1 MMSVQVHQAT
11 GQHSLVLGVRSGEG
25 EEQMVLEQLREF
37 LCVQQCVCLCI
48 HMSVSLC
55 VCAHGCLCV
64 HVYTWYKCVCRC
76 T

>member
-55 VCAHGCLCV
+55 VCTWLFVCTCV
-64 HVYTWYKCVCRC
+64 HMV
-76 T
+76 